1 MTRRVAIAILTTVW
15 ALLILGGVVA
25 YWTVRGALLEDL
37 DDSIMARV
45 ATLPELGRTAPRDLR
60 PAEYARDRYIIED
73 ERGQTVARVGRQDHS
88 AEAPMVVSRSFATL
102 ADGRRVRSLSMKA
115 KVAATGEKPG
125 RMVTIVYSAPAD
137 AFDSALNRLLAALA
151 IFGMLS
157 GAAAAGVAVFVARK
171 ALSPLRSTVSTL
183 GTIDEN
189 SLNRRIDSDSLPV
202 ELRPVVERLNQL
214 LARLNEAFA
223 VRRRFLA
230 DASHELRTPVAAL
243 MTTIEVALSRPRGE
257 DRLRQTLHS
266 CLTDATQL
274 SQLVERLLEQV
285 RSENFEG
292 DGPVQTI
299 TLDSFL
305 ATCANQVAPL
315 AQDRGVSLV
324 TSCQS
329 GVQMDTQPHRL
340 RSIVVNLL
348 GNAVEHNK
356 RGGKVELI
364 SEVKKSD
371 TGQDVMIQVRD
382 DGPGIAAEHLPH
394 LFEPFYRVSKSRNDA
409 GHLGLGLFLVQTH
422 VKALGGGCKLE
433 SCVGAGTTV
442 RVELPLKAAAMTDAK
457 SALPEVLNRTQ
468 GFS

>member
-37 DDSIMARV
+37 DASIIARV
-45 ATLPELGRTAPRDLR
+45 VTLPELGRSAPRDLR

-73 ERGQTVARVGRQDHS
+73 ERGQTVARVGRQEHS
-88 AEAPMVVSRSFATL
+88 AEAPLVVSRSFATL

-115 KVAATGEKPG
+115 KVAATSEKPE
-125 RMVTIVYSAPAD
+125 RAVTIVYSAPAD

-151 IFGMLS
+151 IFGALS
-157 GAAAAGVAVFVARK
+157 GAAAAGVAVIVARK
-171 ALSPLRSTVSTL
+171 ALSPLRTTVATL

-189 SLNRRIDSDSLPV
+189 SLNRHIDSASLPA
-202 ELRPVVERLNQL
+202 ELRPVVDRLNQML
-214 LARLNEAFA
+214 ERLNEAFS

-243 MTTIEVALSRPRGE
+243 LTTIEVALSRPRGE

-266 CLTDATQL
+266 CLADATQL
-274 SQLVERLLEQV
+274 SQLVERLLQQV

-299 TLDSFL
+299 ALDAFL
-305 ATCANQVAPL
+305 TTCSNQVAPL
-315 AQDRGVSLV
+315 AQDRGVALV
-324 TSCQS
+324 MSCQS
-329 GVQMDTQPHRL
+329 GVQIDTQPHRL
-340 RSIVVNLL
+340 MSIVVNLL

-364 SEVKKSD
+364 SEVKSGE
-371 TGQDVMIQVRD
+371 TGQGVMIQVRD
-382 DGPGIAAEHLPH
+382 DGPGIAGEHLPH
-394 LFEPFYRVSKSRNDA
+394 LFEPFYRVSKSRNDS

-433 SCVGAGTTV
+433 SCVGVGTTAS
-442 RVELPLKAAAMTDAK
+442 VELPLKAGAAVDVQP
-457 SALPEVLNRTQ
+457 ALPEALSRT
-468 GFS
+468 